1 MGKYKTL
8 LPANYA
14 PKIVTNIRTGQKK
27 AAAYL
32 VEKEEYTLEMLAAEI
47 ANSTTATAT
56 DVMAVV
62 AAFVDFSMRHLAEGH
77 RVSLGALGKLFP
89 TLKTTPTQYLEDVDK
104 SIKAM
109 KARFTPSEQL
119 VALLSQAT
127 FTMVAPK
134 SGQDEA
140 LETKKE
146 AIYKELGHKPK
157 PEDGEGD
164 EGDGN

>member
-1 MGKYKTL
+1 MGRFKTL

-14 PKIVTNIRTGQKK
+14 PKITTNIRTGAKK
-27 AAAYL
+27 VTAYL

-47 ANSTTATAT
+47 AQSTTATST
-56 DVMAVV
+56 DVQAVV

-77 RVSLGALGKLFP
+77 RVSLGSLGKLFP
-89 TLKTTPTQYLEDVDK
+89 TLKTTPVAYLEDVHS
-104 SIKAM
+104 SIKDM

-119 VALLSQAT
+119 VDLLAQAT

-134 SGQDEA
+134 TGQDEA

-146 AIYKELGHKPK
+146 AIYAVVGHKPPK
-157 PEDGEGD
+157 PS
-164 EGDGN
+164 EGDGD